1 MSGPTPSPW
10 RVGRAGES
18 IWIEGPKGSAAKAG
32 LSGDRRIVCDFRL
45 FGDEA
50 LDAETEAN
58 FALIIERV
66 NGGGR

>member
-18 IWIEGPKGSAAKAG
+18 IWIEGPKESAAKAR
-32 LSGDRRIVCDFRL
+32 LPGDRRIVCDFRL

-58 FALIIERV
+58 FALIVECV

>member
-10 RVGRAGES
+10 RVGRARES
-18 IWIEGPKGSAAKAG
+18 IWIEGPRESAATKRIP
-32 LSGDRRIVCDFRL
+32 GDRRIVCDFRL

-58 FALIIERV
+58 FALIVELV
-66 NGGGR
+66 NGVGR

>member
-1 MSGPTPSPW
+1 MSGSTPSPW

-18 IWIEGPKGSAAKAG
+18 IWIEGPKGSAATERLFG
-32 LSGDRRIVCDFRL
+32 VRRIVCDFRL

-58 FALIIERV
+58 FALIVELV
-66 NGGGR
+66 NGGR